1 MNTLR
6 PKICGTKPCANLGQ
20 RAFTLIELLVVIA
33 VTAVLFS
40 LLIIP
45 LISALRFNQQVQSV
59 TASQDASRVT
69 REGLTRE
76 LGSAVFVFD
85 GTSHPFTIPAGTT
98 ISPGDDRYTNFL
110 DLDIPGINGT
120 GQYAPTVAHAYNA
133 KLDFVLPKPSTT
145 GTTDP
150 TTGDQ
155 VTYRQSDNGSAII
168 SSPALVFPPAPGT
181 TMVRYWV
188 GLKNPDAAYYNVRER
203 LGTGNTN
210 NTYILYRAQFS
221 PYTITRDAGGNQTG
235 IALNTDLFAPT
246 TPNGN
251 LPELDDPDFFR
262 TVTTNDVNWLNST
275 HANYTATEMSDH
287 NARVDNWIKIAKP
300 VIPGPNVDLIA
311 LPHNTDNTLSYD
323 KTGAFT
329 GIAHSGAATDP
340 VTGKM
345 YPIVNT
351 TVTFRPGTVSGD
363 ATPGTT
369 ASYTSQGAVAV
380 GESGF
385 GYTPTVYTTTSK
397 SWSLPYHV
405 SIYPANF
412 NGINTADDRGVYYDT
427 QLAPRSGAFTAGNG
441 TVTVSVG
448 DVMEYRHVGSADTTG
463 TLVYDVTQGFAVQD
477 TGSGYGVGSTNFVPM
492 SINPDTGTINFAAA
506 SLPNGPADRYTR
518 AWKYAPPPD
527 GIVDLTQPTGGNGT
541 VAESP
546 LTNTYTEEDTTPP
559 AITGVANAHM
569 VPGSVR
575 VFGPDQTPGP
585 GFGMSVAYQEL
596 QPNSTNPNADPS
608 DNQFSINY
616 AKSRLRVKTDVGDP
630 SLVGLSVIYE
640 YQANMTLATPL
651 DSSGKRIALSG
662 DNPYQPMQVKV
673 DYQTRDLIDVSLGVR
688 IYDVTTNR
696 AQILPSDT
704 RIKIG
709 NSNR

>member
-6 PKICGTKPCANLGQ
+6 PKICGPKDCANLGQ

-45 LISALRFNQQVQSV
+45 LISALRFNEQVQSV

-85 GTSHPFTIPAGTT
+85 GTSHPFAIPAGTVVN
-98 ISPGDDRYTNFL
+98 PGDDRYTNFL
-110 DLDIPGINGT
+110 NLQIPPIDST
-120 GQYAPTVAHAYNA
+120 GQKVIVAHAYNA
-133 KLDFVLPKPSTT
+133 KLDFVLPKPNS
-145 GTTDP
+145 GSATDP

-155 VTYRQSDNGSAII
+155 INYRQSDTGSAII

-221 PYTITRDAGGNQTG
+221 PYTITRDANGKQTG
-235 IALNTDLFAPT
+235 ITLDARYFAPT
-246 TPNGN
+246 TPNGS

-262 TVTTNDVNWLNST
+262 TVTGSDVNWLSPT
-275 HANYTATEMSDH
+275 HIVYSAAEVADH
-287 NARVDNWIKIAKP
+287 NARVENWKQIAKP

-311 LPHNTDNTLSYD
+311 LPHNTDNTLAYD
-323 KTGAFT
+323 KSTGAFP
-329 GIAHSGAATDP
+329 GVAHSGAATDP
-340 VTGKM
+340 VTGKS

-369 ASYTSQGAVAV
+369 ASYTNQGAVAV
-380 GESGF
+380 GENGF

-412 NGINTADDRGVYYDT
+412 DGNNTTDDRGVYYDT
-427 QLAPRSGAFTAGNG
+427 QLAPRSGPVNGLAQVGNNPLPM
-441 TVTVSVG
+441 VAVG
-448 DVMEYRHVGSADTTG
+448 DVMEYRHISSADPNPM
-463 TLVYDVTQGFAVQD
+463 LVYDVTQGFAVRD
-477 TGSGYGVGSTNFVPM
+477 TGNGYAVGTTNFIPM

-518 AWKYAPPPD
+518 EWVYMPTPGNTPTD
-527 GIVDLTQPTGGNGT
+527 DSTVDLTIAPT
-541 VAESP
+541 VMPLPAAVSP
-546 LTNTYTEEDTTPP
+546 LAGGTLTSP
-559 AITGVANAHM
+559 TGVANAHL

-585 GFGMSVAYQEL
+585 GAGMKVAYQEV
-596 QPNSTNPNADPS
+596 QTNNDANTPAG
-608 DNQFSINY
+608 DNQFSIDY
-616 AKSRLRVKTDVGDP
+616 SSSVLTLKPDAPGPVG
-630 SLVGLSVIYE
+630 VTYE
-640 YQANMTLATPL
+640 YQANMTRT
-651 DSSGKRIALSG
+651 DSTKSFGE

-688 IYDVTTNR
+688 IYDVTTGR

>member
-6 PKICGTKPCANLGQ
+6 PKICGTKTCASLGQ
-20 RAFTLIELLVVIA
+20 RAFTLIELLIVIA

-45 LISALRFNQQVQSV
+45 LISSLRFNQQVQSV

-85 GTSHPFTIPAGTT
+85 GTSHPFTVPAGTT
-98 ISPGDDRYTNFL
+98 VNPGDDRYTNFL
-110 DLDIPGINGT
+110 DLQIPGINGT
-120 GQYAPTVAHAYNA
+120 NQYTPTVAHVYNA
-133 KLDFVLPKPSTT
+133 KLDFVLPKPNST

-150 TTGDQ
+150 TTGEQ
-155 VTYRQSDNGSAII
+155 VAYRRNDNGSAII

-188 GLKNPDAAYYNVRER
+188 GLKNPDAAYYNARER

-221 PYTITRDAGGNQTG
+221 PYVKDPNSGKLVI
-235 IALNTDLFAPT
+235 NTELFAK
-246 TPNGN
+246 TPADPNQPESATN
-251 LPELDDPDFFR
+251 PAHIELDDPDFFR
-262 TVTTNDVNWLNST
+262 SVTAGEVNWLEPN
-275 HANYTATEMSDH
+275 HATYPTQQALPVTLDGSASQH
-287 NARVDNWIKIAKP
+287 NIRVENWIKIAKP

-311 LPHNTDNTLSYD
+311 LPHNTDNSLAYD
-323 KTGAFT
+323 KTGTFA

-380 GESGF
+380 GENGF

-412 NGINTADDRGVYYDT
+412 DGNNTADDRGVYYDT

-448 DVMEYRHVGSADTTG
+448 DVMEYRHISSTDTTG

-477 TGSGYGVGSTNFVPM
+477 MGNGVYGVGSTKFVPL

-518 AWKYAPPPD
+518 EWVYMPD
-527 GIVDLTQPTGGNGT
+527 LGGLVDLTVVPTVLPVPAAVPPLAGGT
-541 VAESP
+541 
-546 LTNTYTEEDTTPP
+546 LTAP
-559 AITGVANAHM
+559 TGVANAHL

-575 VFGPDQTPGP
+575 VFGPDQTSGP
-585 GFGMSVAYQEL
+585 GAGMKVAYQEV
-596 QPNSTNPNADPS
+596 QPNSTASDPQA
-608 DNQFSINY
+608 DNQFSIDYSSGVLTLKPN
-616 AKSRLRVKTDVGDP
+616 APGPVG
-630 SLVGLSVIYE
+630 VTYE
-640 YQANMTLATPL
+640 YQANMTRT
-651 DSSGKRIALSG
+651 DSTKAFGE

-688 IYDVTTNR
+688 IYDVTTGR
-696 AQILPSDT
+696 AQILSSDT

>member
-6 PKICGTKPCANLGQ
+6 PKICGTRTRANTRRG
-20 RAFTLIELLVVIA
+20 FTLIELIVVIA
-33 VTAVLFS
+33 VTTVLFS

-45 LISALRFNQQVQSV
+45 LISALRFNQQAQSV
-59 TASQDASRVT
+59 TASQDASRIT
-69 REGLTRE
+69 RERLTRE

-85 GTSHPFTIPAGTT
+85 GTSHPFSVPAGTVVG
-98 ISPGDDRYTNFL
+98 PGDDRYTNFL
-110 DLDIPGINGT
+110 DLEIPGINGAGKYT
-120 GQYAPTVAHAYNA
+120 STVAHAYNA
-133 KLDFVLPKPSTT
+133 KLDFVLPKPNTT

-155 VTYRQSDNGSAII
+155 ITYRQSDNGSAII

-188 GLKNPDAAYYNVRER
+188 GLKNPDVNYYNSRER
-203 LGTGNTN
+203 LGTGNTD
-210 NTYILYRAQFS
+210 NTYILYRAQLQ
-221 PYTITRDAGGNQTG
+221 PYIKDPTSGNLV
-235 IALNTDLFAPT
+235 INTELFAKTLANP
-246 TPNGN
+246 N
-251 LPELDDPDFFR
+251 LPESATNPAHIELDDPDFFR
-262 TVTTNDVNWLNST
+262 SVNPGEVNWLDPN
-275 HANYTATEMSDH
+275 HAAYPTQEALPVTLNGSAAQH
-287 NARVDNWIKIAKP
+287 NIRVENWKAIAKP
-300 VIPGPNVDLIA
+300 VIPGPNVDLLA
-311 LPHNTDNTLSYD
+311 LPHNTDNTLAYD
-323 KTGAFT
+323 KTGT
-329 GIAHSGAATDP
+329 LVGVAHSGAATDP
-340 VTGKM
+340 VTGKT

-380 GESGF
+380 GENGF
-385 GYTPTVYTTTSK
+385 GYTPTIYTTTSK

-412 NGINTADDRGVYYDT
+412 DGNNIADERGVYYDT

-448 DVMEYRHVGSADTTG
+448 DVMEYRHVGNVDTAG

-477 TGSGYGVGSTNFVPM
+477 TGSGYGVGSTNFVPL
-492 SINPDTGTINFAAA
+492 SINPDSGTINFAAA

-518 AWKYAPPPD
+518 EWVYSTPNAA
-527 GIVDLTQPTGGNGT
+527 GTVDLTTVPVPASAAVPPLAGGT
-541 VAESP
+541 MASP
-546 LTNTYTEEDTTPP
+546 
-559 AITGVANAHM
+559 TGVANAHL

-585 GFGMSVAYQEL
+585 GTGLKVAYQDTIDYASGVL
-596 QPNSTNPNADPS
+596 TLKPNAPGP
-608 DNQFSINY
+608 
-616 AKSRLRVKTDVGDP
+616 VG
-630 SLVGLSVIYE
+630 VIYE
-640 YQANMTLATPL
+640 YQANMTRTDPTKPL
-651 DSSGKRIALSG
+651 GE

-688 IYDVTTNR
+688 IYDVTTGR

>member
-6 PKICGTKPCANLGQ
+6 PKICATKTCGTKPGANLAQ

-45 LISALRFNQQVQSV
+45 LISALRFNQQAQSV

-85 GTSHPFTIPAGTT
+85 GTSHPFTIPAGTVV
-98 ISPGDDRYTNFL
+98 SPGDDRYTNFL
-110 DLDIPGINGT
+110 DLQIPGINGT
-120 GQYAPTVAHAYNA
+120 GQYTPTVAHVYNA

-150 TTGDQ
+150 TTGEQ
-155 VTYRQSDNGSAII
+155 VAYRSNDNGSAII

-203 LGTGNTN
+203 LGTGSTN

-221 PYTITRDAGGNQTG
+221 PYTITRDANNVQTG
-235 IALNTDLFAPT
+235 IALNTDLFTPT
-246 TPNGN
+246 TPNGS

-262 TVTTNDVNWLNST
+262 TVTTSDVNWLNST

-287 NARVDNWIKIAKP
+287 NARVENWIKIAKP
-300 VIPGPNVDLIA
+300 VIPGPNVDLLA
-311 LPHNTDNTLSYD
+311 LPHKQDNTLAYD
-323 KTGAFT
+323 PQTVNPPSSSNIPGV
-329 GIAHSGAATDP
+329 AHSGAARDP
-340 VTGKM
+340 ITGTV

-369 ASYTSQGAVAV
+369 ASYTSQGAVSV
-380 GESGF
+380 GANGF

-405 SIYPANF
+405 SLYPANF
-412 NGINTADDRGVYYDT
+412 DGANTADDRGVYYDT

-463 TLVYDVTQGFAVQD
+463 RLVYDVTQGFAVSD
-477 TGSGYGVGSTNFVPM
+477 TGSGYGVGGTNFIPM

-518 AWKYAPPPD
+518 EWVYPTPNAN
-527 GIVDLTQPTGGNGT
+527 GTVDLTMAPPAS
-541 VAESP
+541 VAVSP
-546 LTNTYTEEDTTPP
+546 LAGGTPTSP
-559 AITGVANAHM
+559 TGVANAHL

-575 VFGPDQTPGP
+575 VFGPDQTAGP
-585 GFGMSVAYQEL
+585 GAGLKVAYQEV
-596 QPNSTNPNADPS
+596 QPNSSAFDTQAG
-608 DNQFSINY
+608 DNQFSIDY
-616 AKSRLRVKTDVGDP
+616 ATGVLTLKPNAPGPVG
-630 SLVGLSVIYE
+630 VTYE
-640 YQANMTLATPL
+640 YQANMTRTDPTKSL
-651 DSSGKRIALSG
+651 DE

-688 IYDVTTNR
+688 IYDVTTGR

>member
-6 PKICGTKPCANLGQ
+6 PKICGTKTCASLGQ
-20 RAFTLIELLVVIA
+20 RAFTLIELLIVIA

-45 LISALRFNQQVQSV
+45 LISSLRFNQQVQSV
-59 TASQDASRVT
+59 TASQNASRVT

-85 GTSHPFTIPAGTT
+85 GTSHPFTVPAGTT
-98 ISPGDDRYTNFL
+98 VNPGDDRYTNFL
-110 DLDIPGINGT
+110 DLQIPGINGT
-120 GQYAPTVAHAYNA
+120 NQYTPTVAHVYNA
-133 KLDFVLPKPSTT
+133 KLDFVLPKPNST

-150 TTGDQ
+150 TTGEQ
-155 VTYRQSDNGSAII
+155 VAYRRNDNGSAII

-188 GLKNPDAAYYNVRER
+188 GLKNPDAAYYNARER

-221 PYTITRDAGGNQTG
+221 PYIVTRDANGKQTG
-235 IALNTDLFAPT
+235 IALNTDLFTPT
-246 TPNGN
+246 TPGGS

-262 TVTTNDVNWLNST
+262 TVTTSDVNWLNPM
-275 HANYTATEMSDH
+275 HAAYTATEMGEH
-287 NARVDNWIKIAKP
+287 NARVENWIKIAKP

-311 LPHNTDNTLSYD
+311 LPHNTDNSLAYD
-323 KTGAFT
+323 KTGTFA

-380 GESGF
+380 GENGF

-412 NGINTADDRGVYYDT
+412 DGNNTADDRGVYYDT

-448 DVMEYRHVGSADTTG
+448 DVMEYRHISSADPNPM
-463 TLVYDVTQGFAVQD
+463 LVYDVTQGFAVSD
-477 TGSGYGVGSTNFVPM
+477 TGSGYAVGSTNFIPL
-492 SINPDTGTINFAAA
+492 SINPDTGTINFAAP

-518 AWKYAPPPD
+518 EWVYMPD
-527 GIVDLTQPTGGNGT
+527 PAGLVDLTVVPTVLPVPAAVPPLAGGT
-541 VAESP
+541 LASP
-546 LTNTYTEEDTTPP
+546 
-559 AITGVANAHM
+559 TGVANAHL

-575 VFGPDQTPGP
+575 VFGPDQTAGP
-585 GFGMSVAYQEL
+585 GAGMKVAYQEI
-596 QPNSTNPNADPS
+596 QPNSTASDLAG
-608 DNQFSINY
+608 DNQFSIVY
-616 AKSRLRVKTDVGDP
+616 ATGVLTLKPNAPGPVG
-630 SLVGLSVIYE
+630 VTYE
-640 YQANMTLATPL
+640 YQANMTRMDPTKSL
-651 DSSGKRIALSG
+651 DG

-688 IYDVTTNR
+688 IYDVTTGR
-696 AQILPSDT
+696 AQILSSDT